1 MEKARQWEKIK
12 DLFGKALES
21 EPEQRAAFL
30 RDACGTDD
38 DLRDEVE
45 SLLAA
50 HIEAGDGLGALSQ
63 NPWLSHFAENIPA
76 PDSVGPYRLIRKL
89 GEGGMGQVWL
99 AEQTEPVRRNVALK
113 LIRSGLFRDGLLQRF
128 NAERQSLAMMDHP
141 SIARVFEAGSTPAGQ
156 PYLIMEY
163 VPGLPITEFCD
174 QKKLKI
180 RERLELFIQACEGV
194 QHAHQK
200 AIIHRDLKPA
210 NILVMEIDGRPV
222 PRIIDFGLAKA
233 AGPALTE
240 DPMVT
245 QEGTF
250 VGTPGYM
257 SPEQADPG
265 GRDVDTRTDVYSL
278 GVILYVLLSGSLP
291 FDTKKQPLHEVLRQL
306 REEDPPRPSV
316 RFGAAIHEE
325 SSVATAAR
333 READPAHLL
342 SALRGD
348 LDSIAMKALE
358 KDLARRY
365 GTPSDLAADIGRYLR
380 NEPVIARPASAGYRL
395 RKYARRQRLGVSA
408 AMAFVFLLAGFAVT
422 QAIQVRRITRERDRA
437 DSAMQFMT
445 GMFKVS
451 DPGESRGNTI
461 TAREILDRA
470 SANIESGTI
479 ADPELRA
486 EMMDVMGQ
494 VYGNLGLYGRAESLL
509 KNAVDLRTRVLG
521 FRHPRTL
528 TSMDELGWVL
538 NREGHYKEAEPLQ
551 RKTIDLRRKS
561 LGPQHPDTLRSMTN
575 LASTLVQE
583 GHYPGAEQ
591 LQRQALDLQRRSP
604 GPEHPDTLRSM
615 TNLGN
620 TLYRAGRYKEA
631 EKLQRETLEIQRRVL
646 GGEHPDTLRSASNL
660 ANTLVRLGRYADAES
675 LQRETLDQRRR
686 VLGPEHPDTLVTT
699 TDLAVSLKRQGHYPE
714 AEKLER
720 DTLGIQRRVLGPEH
734 PSTLMSMNN
743 LASTLNMQNRY
754 AEAEQ
759 LLREALDIQRRT
771 LGAEHPETLRSMV
784 NLASS
789 LRKQG
794 RYAEAEKL
802 GRQALDIR
810 LRVLGPDHQDTAL
823 SEYNL
828 AIVEEYVGKSEEALR
843 LLRESV
849 DHGLSTANSLT
860 IEKDPDFKL
869 LHGQPGFDALIA
881 HINER
886 AAGGGK
892 AK

>member
-12 DLFGKALES
+12 DLFWKALES

-365 GTPSDLAADIGRYLR
+365 GTPSELAADIGRYLR
-380 NEPVIARPASAGYRL
+380 LCRDPSHSGPPHHPRTRP
-395 RKYARRQRLGVSA
+395 RRQRH
-408 AMAFVFLLAGFAVT
+408 AVHDRHV
-422 QAIQVRRITRERDRA
+422 QGLRPRRIAGQHHHRPRNPGQGLRQYRIGNDRR
-437 DSAMQFMT
+437 
-445 GMFKVS
+445 
-451 DPGESRGNTI
+451 PGASRGDDGCN
-461 TAREILDRA
+461 
-470 SANIESGTI
+470 G
-479 ADPELRA
+479 PGLRKP
-486 EMMDVMGQ
+486 G
-494 VYGNLGLYGRAESLL
+494 
-509 KNAVDLRTRVLG
+509 
-521 FRHPRTL
+521 
-528 TSMDELGWVL
+528 
-538 NREGHYKEAEPLQ
+538 
-551 RKTIDLRRKS
+551 
-561 LGPQHPDTLRSMTN
+561 TLRPCGI
-575 LASTLVQE
+575 A
-583 GHYPGAEQ
+583 
-591 LQRQALDLQRRSP
+591 
-604 GPEHPDTLRSM
+604 
-615 TNLGN
+615 
-620 TLYRAGRYKEA
+620 A
-631 EKLQRETLEIQRRVL
+631 EKCRRPSDESPWIQ
-646 GGEHPDTLRSASNL
+646 TS
-660 ANTLVRLGRYADAES
+660 
-675 LQRETLDQRRR
+675 Q
-686 VLGPEHPDTLVTT
+686 
-699 TDLAVSLKRQGHYPE
+699 
-714 AEKLER
+714 
-720 DTLGIQRRVLGPEH
+720 
-734 PSTLMSMNN
+734 
-743 LASTLNMQNRY
+743 
-754 AEAEQ
+754 
-759 LLREALDIQRRT
+759 
-771 LGAEHPETLRSMV
+771 
-784 NLASS
+784 
-789 LRKQG
+789 
-794 RYAEAEKL
+794 
-802 GRQALDIR
+802 
-810 LRVLGPDHQDTAL
+810 
-823 SEYNL
+823 
-828 AIVEEYVGKSEEALR
+828 
-843 LLRESV
+843 
-849 DHGLSTANSLT
+849 
-860 IEKDPDFKL
+860 DPDL
-869 LHGQPGFDALIA
+869 DG
-881 HINER
+881 
-886 AAGGGK
+886 
-892 AK
+892 

>member
-1 MEKARQWEKIK
+1 VE
-12 DLFGKALES
+12 L
-21 EPEQRAAFL
+21 EPERRSAFL
-30 RDACGTDD
+30 REACGTDE
-38 DLRDEVE
+38 DLRIEVE

-50 HIEAGDGLGALSQ
+50 HVDAEAGAGNLSQ
-63 NPWLSHFAENIPA
+63 NPWLSRFADDTPA
-76 PDSVGPYRLIRKL
+76 PESIGPYRLIRKL

-113 LIRSGLFRDGLLQRF
+113 LIRSGLLKDGLLQRF
-128 NAERQSLAMMDHP
+128 NSERQSLAMMDHP
-141 SIARVFEAGSTPAGQ
+141 SIAKVYEAGSTLAGQ
-156 PYLIMEY
+156 PYLVMEY

-174 QKKLKI
+174 QRKLKI

-210 NILVMEIDGRPV
+210 NILVMEVDGRPV
-222 PRIIDFGLAKA
+222 PRIIDFGDAKA
-233 AGPALTE
+233 AGPASAE

-257 SPEQADPG
+257 SPEQADPDV
-265 GRDVDTRTDVYSL
+265 RDVDTRTDVYSL
-278 GVILYVLLSGSLP
+278 GVILYVLLTGSPP
-291 FDTKKQPLHEVLRQL
+291 FDTKKQPIHEVLRRL
-306 REEDPPRPSV
+306 REEDPPGPSA
-316 RFGAAIHEE
+316 RFGSAVMKE
-325 SSVATAAR
+325 SSAAAAAQR
-333 READPAHLL
+333 GSEPAQLVT
-342 SALRGD
+342 ALRGD

-358 KDLARRY
+358 KDPARRY
-365 GTPSDLAADIGRYLR
+365 GTPFELAADIGRYLK
-380 NEPVIARPASAGYRL
+380 NEPVVARPAGAGYRL
-395 RKYARRQRLGVSA
+395 RKYARRHRIGVSVA
-408 AMAFVFLLAGFAVT
+408 VGFVFLLAGFAVT

-437 DSAMQFMT
+437 DSAMRFMT
-445 GMFKVS
+445 GMFRVS
-451 DPGESRGNTI
+451 NPGESRGNTI
-461 TAREILDRA
+461 TAREILDKA
-470 SANIESGTI
+470 SDDIESGTI
-479 ADPELRA
+479 DDPELRA
-486 EMMDVMGQ
+486 ETMDVMGQ
-494 VYGNLGLYGRAESLL
+494 VYGNLGLYGRAETLL

-521 FRHPRTL
+521 NRHPKTL
-528 TSMDELGWVL
+528 TSMDQLGWVL
-538 NREGHYKEAEPLQ
+538 NREGHYKEAERLQ
-551 RKTIDLRRKS
+551 RKTIDLRRRA
-561 LGPQHPDTLRSMTN
+561 LGPQHPDTLISMTN

-583 GHYPGAEQ
+583 GHYPEAEQ

-604 GPEHPDTLRSM
+604 GSEHPDTLRSM

-646 GGEHPDTLRSASNL
+646 GREHPDTLRSASNL

-686 VLGPEHPDTLVTT
+686 VLGTEHPDTLVTT

-720 DTLGIQRRVLGPEH
+720 DTLEIQRRVLGPEH

-743 LASTLNMQNRY
+743 LSNTLNMQNRY

-771 LGAEHPETLRSMV
+771 LGAEHPETVRSMV
-784 NLASS
+784 NLTSS

-828 AIVEEYVGKSEEALR
+828 AIVEEYVGKPEEALR

-849 DHGLSTANSLT
+849 DHGLSVANSLT
-860 IEKDPDFKL
+860 IEKDPDFKP
-869 LHGQPGFDALIA
+869 LHDQAGFDALVA
-881 HINER
+881 HIKER
-886 AAGGGK
+886 AA
-892 AK
+892 AAR